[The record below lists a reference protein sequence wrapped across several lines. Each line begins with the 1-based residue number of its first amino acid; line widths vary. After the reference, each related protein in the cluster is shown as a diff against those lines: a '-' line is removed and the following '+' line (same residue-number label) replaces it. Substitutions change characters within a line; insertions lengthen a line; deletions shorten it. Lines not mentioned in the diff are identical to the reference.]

1 MRLHAMAASVATIR
15 APRSLARH
23 GWRRAL
29 RSYGTEEFDAPFWC
43 HRAQSEYRTQQ
54 SCVQKK
60 GSVTSNESLKRDF
73 GGSFDLRPGFHSHT
87 SDLRSSRTVVSHE
100 KRTRFVECGELMRFV
115 SWVPCT
121 TAGQRLRV
129 QSMLQYAYAQYIN
142 AYTDGNTSIC
152 LHQYACSIPQL
163 LQLLPRTSRLPSSDP
178 PTLAGMVALG
188 LGLHLYAELGRPKDR
203 LTDERRRPAD
213 EIEVVQVGI
222 FCALGTSP
230 GLG

>member
-1 MRLHAMAASVATIR
+1 MSET
-15 APRSLARH
+15 SE
-23 GWRRAL
+23 AL
-29 RSYGTEEFDAPFWC
+29 RHSLTRNAHD
-43 HRAQSEYRTQQ
+43 S
-54 SCVQKK
+54 S
-60 GSVTSNESLKRDF
+60 SVE
-73 GGSFDLRPGFHSHT
+73 
-87 SDLRSSRTVVSHE
+87 
-100 KRTRFVECGELMRFV
+100 ELMRFV
-115 SWVPCT
+115 SWFPCT

-152 LHQYACSIPQL
+152 LQYISAYNA
-163 LQLLPRTSRLPSSDP
+163 LQLLRRTSRLPSSDP

-188 LGLHLYAELGRPKDR
+188 LGLHLYAELGPPKDR
-203 LTDERRRPAD
+203 LADERRRPAD